1 MPARK
6 KSRRPASKKARRAAP
21 KKNAAKRRAAP
32 KKRPARKAAKKK
44 AAKKKVARKPAARP
58 ARRAAAPTLPPAPPS
73 AIGFLTQHMDY
84 TTHDV
89 DALRRFYVDTLG
101 FKEFTYD
108 SQFHYLFVRT
118 GHTSSLGFMPPMPG
132 MGEPSPAKE
141 PTLYIFVA
149 DVDKAY
155 ASLAAKG
162 IHFEGPPADM
172 PWGHRVVSTVDPEG
186 RRVMLATPL
195 QSNS

>member
-6 KSRRPASKKARRAAP
+6 KSRRSAAKKSRSASPRKKG
-21 KKNAAKRRAAP
+21 AAKRRAVA
-32 KKRPARKAAKKK
+32 KKRPAKAKGKAKKK
-44 AAKKKVARKPAARP
+44 AARKSSAKP
-58 ARRAAAPTLPPAPPS
+58 ARRASAPAPPPAPPN
-73 AIGFLTQHMDY
+73 AIGFMTQHMDY
-84 TTHDV
+84 TTHDI
-89 DALRRFYVDTLG
+89 DALRRFYVDALG
-101 FKEFTYD
+101 FKDFSYD
-108 SQFHYLFVRT
+108 TNFHYLYVRT
-118 GHTSSLGFMPPMPG
+118 GHSSSLGFMPPMPG

-149 DVDKAY
+149 DVDRAY

-186 RRVMLATPL
+186 RRVMLAAPL
-195 QSNS
+195 AAKS